1 VGGKPEACPPL
12 LGSCRP
18 KGEAMQEERF
28 PGYKWLPYLLVA
40 PSIAVIV
47 IFLVVPFVQ
56 SVRGSFFVSTPFGTK
71 TIYVGLRNYIRLFS
85 SPDYRSSVLTTLA
98 FSSFVIIIGL
108 SVSLAIAQ
116 LLNQKIRGLG
126 FYQVAVIW
134 TYALSPAIAGVIWAL
149 MFAPATGLVPYIV
162 SKLSGG
168 YVLNWMTNGRIAL
181 LVVAAA
187 ATWKMLGYNIV
198 FLLAGLQNVPK
209 ALVEAARVDGAGPW
223 RAFWRITFPML
234 SPTTTFLLF
243 VNMLFAFFQVFGLI
257 DIMTRGG
264 PGNATEIL
272 VYKLYRDGFIH
283 LNTGSASAQ
292 SFVIFFVISIGAII
306 QLRVATRKAIY
317 AR

>member
-1 VGGKPEACPPL
+1 
-12 LGSCRP
+12 
-18 KGEAMQEERF
+18 MQEERF
-28 PGYKWLPYLLVA
+28 PGYKWLPYLLIA

-56 SVRGSFFVSTPFGTK
+56 SVRGSFFISTPFGTK
-71 TIYVGLRNYIRLFS
+71 TIYVGLRNYARLFS
-85 SPDYRSSVLTTLA
+85 SPDYQNSILTTLA
-98 FSSFVIIIGL
+98 FSAFVIIIGL
-108 SVSLAIAQ
+108 SISLAIAQ

-126 FYQVAVIW
+126 FYQVALIW
-134 TYALSPAIAGVIWAL
+134 TYALSPAIAGVIWAS

-162 SKLSGG
+162 SNLSGG
-168 YVLNWMTNGRIAL
+168 YLLNWMTNGRIAL

-187 ATWKMLGYNIV
+187 ATWKMLGYNVV
-198 FLLAGLQNVPK
+198 FLLAGLQNVPN
-209 ALVEAARVDGAGPW
+209 ALMEAARVDGAGPW
-223 RAFWRITFPML
+223 KAFWRITFPML

-243 VNMLFAFFQVFGLI
+243 VNMLYAFFQVFGLI

-306 QLRVATRKAIY
+306 QLRVATQKAIY

>member
-1 VGGKPEACPPL
+1 
-12 LGSCRP
+12 
-18 KGEAMQEERF
+18 
-28 PGYKWLPYLLVA
+28 
-40 PSIAVIV
+40 
-47 IFLVVPFVQ
+47 
-56 SVRGSFFVSTPFGTK
+56 
-71 TIYVGLRNYIRLFS
+71 
-85 SPDYRSSVLTTLA
+85 
-98 FSSFVIIIGL
+98 
-108 SVSLAIAQ
+108 
-116 LLNQKIRGLG
+116 
-126 FYQVAVIW
+126 
-134 TYALSPAIAGVIWAL
+134 

-181 LVVAAA
+181 LVVVAA

-209 ALVEAARVDGAGPW
+209 ALMEASRGDGAGPW
-223 RAFWRITFPML
+223 KAFWRITFPML

-243 VNMLFAFFQVFGLI
+243 VNMLYAFFQVFGLI

>member
-1 VGGKPEACPPL
+1 
-12 LGSCRP
+12 
-18 KGEAMQEERF
+18 MQEERF

-85 SPDYRSSVLTTLA
+85 SPDYRSSVLTTLV

-126 FYQVAVIW
+126 FYQIALIW

-149 MFAPATGLVPYIV
+149 MFAPATGLVPYVV
-162 SKLSGG
+162 SNLSGG

-292 SFVIFFVISIGAII
+292 SLVIFLVISIGAII